1 MPLHADGAQR
11 PVERWFKSSSGRG
24 GRQFGST
31 GGDASLAS
39 RLVDQK
45 VTTRDFPIRSIYRLT
60 AQKPANHVE
69 GEIGVWNTDSDT
81 QTHRPSGHAASF
93 IFSIRKEFRR

>member
-69 GEIGVWNTDSDT
+69 GEIGVWNTDSGGCRRYSCT
-81 QTHRPSGHAASF
+81 WLGLSF
-93 IFSIRKEFRR
+93 TIREFWQ